1 MELILLAASG
11 NLTAIAQWLNTF
23 FAGFDETILTFAHS
37 LHEGA
42 LGAVHDI
49 FWPAITVLGNGGIFF
64 ILLGLVLLF
73 FKKTRKAGF
82 AVLIALL
89 IGALLTNVLIKPM
102 VERPRPYMS
111 EHALFKEWWQAV
123 GARTESE
130 FSFPSGHA
138 TASFAAMGAF
148 FAFLN
153 KKWSWLGLVLAV
165 LIGFS
170 RNYIFVHYPSDILG
184 GILVGLCSAV
194 LSYFIVKAV
203 AKKVAASDAKFAV
216 FLREADVLKKRSK
229 A

>member
-11 NLTAIAQWLNTF
+11 ELTAVAQWLTTF
-23 FAGFDETILTFAHS
+23 FAGFDETILNFAHT

-42 LGAVHDI
+42 LGAFHDI
-49 FWPAITVLGNGGIFF
+49 FWPAITTLGNGGIFF
-64 ILLGLVLLF
+64 IVLGLLFLF

-82 AVLIALL
+82 AILVAIL
-89 IGALLTNVLIKPM
+89 IGALLTNVLVKPF
-102 VERPRPYMS
+102 VARPRPYMS
-111 EHALFKEWWQAV
+111 ESLQFKEWWQAV

-153 KKWSWLGLVLAV
+153 KKWSWLGLVLAA

-184 GILVGLCSAV
+184 GILVGLLSALV
-194 LSYFIVKAV
+194 AYFIVKAV
-203 AKKVAASDAKFAV
+203 TKKVVSSDAKFAV
-216 FLREADVLKKRSK
+216 FLREADLFAKKAK
-229 A
+229 